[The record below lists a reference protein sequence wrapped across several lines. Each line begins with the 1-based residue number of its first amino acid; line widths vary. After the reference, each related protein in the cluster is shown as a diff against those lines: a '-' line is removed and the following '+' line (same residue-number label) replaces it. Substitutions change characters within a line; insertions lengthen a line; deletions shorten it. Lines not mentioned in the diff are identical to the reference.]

1 MDITVKEKFIA
12 LWNRYFPGAGLPM
25 VFFYAHEPGGAAP
38 VAAVPTQ
45 EHRCVLADINRV
57 NAGRSLAF
65 DAASMG
71 CFGGRRY
78 LGFSE
83 EIMPNFEYFLS
94 CGLPGVMEGER
105 YKRSPDLVKETMT
118 YIPTFKAPG
127 KFIIFKRWDKIEEAD
142 NPEVVIFFAQPDVL
156 AGLFTLANFDE
167 AEPNGVYAPFGAGC
181 ATIVLYPYM
190 ERKSARPRPVLGMF
204 DVSARPC
211 VRASHLTF
219 ALPLS
224 RFERMVNNMEESFL
238 TTASW
243 DQVRKRIEVKS

>member
-12 LWNRYFPGAGLPM
+12 LWEEYFQGAGLPI
-25 VFFYAHEPGGAAP
+25 VFFYADVPGGATE
-38 VAAVPTQ
+38 AAVVPLD
-45 EHRCVLADINRV
+45 EHRCVIADINRV
-57 NAGRSLAF
+57 TAGRSLAF
-65 DAASMG
+65 NAASIG

-94 CGLPGVMEGER
+94 CGLPGIVEGER
-105 YKRSPDLVKETMT
+105 YKKSPDLVNETMK

-127 KFIIFKRWDKIEEAD
+127 KFIVFKRWDKIEEGD
-142 NPEVVIFFAQPDVL
+142 DPEVVIFFAQPDVL

-181 ATIVLYPYM
+181 ATIVHYPYM
-190 ERKSARPRPVLGMF
+190 ERKSARPRATLGMF

-219 ALPLS
+219 ALPMS

-238 TTASW
+238 TTSSW
-243 DQVRKRIEVKS
+243 EQVRRRIKVKS